1 MKYTSTYSLL
11 YSPLSILILAAVVL
25 VAGCDSTD
33 SMDEGVTVEGELVNA
48 TDRPVRSATVSLS
61 GSNQT
66 TTTDE
71 DGVFVLTDVDPGTYT
86 LTFDGSGY
94 ATTTTTVN
102 VGEQDVALDPVT
114 LRGNAVI
121 TGQVVDAQTG
131 NGTSGATV
139 IFVRTGDAVS
149 NAANARANADVGD
162 DEIADLVVETTDN
175 GTYSISDAPTGTF
188 NLVIRRD
195 GYAEDRVEN
204 VVVEEGDN
212 IIDPRPISEE
222 LEEGELRIVLS
233 WGESPR
239 DLDSHLT
246 GPLADGS
253 RFHVAFFN
261 RTPEGS
267 NANLD
272 RDDTT
277 SFGPE
282 TITVTALRD
291 GMYRYSVHNYTNQ
304 SENGAV
310 GIHESPAEVRF
321 YNEDGLVD
329 VYSPPEA
336 EEGDG
341 NTWRVFEFTVDSG
354 TVTLDDANGA
364 TLGYHQAGSS
374 SDTDTFARTAPGK
387 APVSIAGF

>member
-1 MKYTSTYSLL
+1 MKRVSLYPTL
-11 YSPLSILILAAVVL
+11 FILLIGI
-25 VAGCDSTD
+25 VALFTGCDSTD

-48 TDRPVRSATVSLS
+48 TDRPVRNATVSLS

-66 TTTDE
+66 ATTDE
-71 DGVFVLTDVDPGTYT
+71 DGVFMLTNVDPGNYT
-86 LTFDGSGY
+86 LTFDASGY
-94 ATTTTTVN
+94 ATATTTADI
-102 VGEQDVALDPVT
+102 GEQGVALDPVT

-131 NGTSGATV
+131 QGTADATV
-139 IFVRTGDAVS
+139 IFVRTGDAAS
-149 NAANARANADVGD
+149 NASSVQANADVGD
-162 DEIADLVVETTDN
+162 DEVADLVVETADD

-188 NLVIRRD
+188 NLVIRRE

-204 VVVEEGDN
+204 VVVNEGEN
-212 IIDPRPISEE
+212 AIDPRPISEE

-233 WGESPR
+233 WGESPS

-246 GPLADGS
+246 GPLTDGS
-253 RFHVAFFN
+253 RFHVAFFS
-261 RTPEGS
+261 RSPGGS

-272 RDDTT
+272 RDDVT

-282 TITVTALRD
+282 TVTVTALRD
-291 GMYRYSVHNYTNQ
+291 GLYRYSVHNYSNQ

-310 GIHESPAEVRF
+310 GIDESPAEVRF

-329 VYSPPEA
+329 LYSPPDA

-341 NTWRVFEFTVDSG
+341 NTWRVFEFTVDNG

-364 TLGYHQAGSS
+364 TLGYEQASS
-374 SDTDTFARTAPGK
+374 SGDMDTFARTAPGK
-387 APVSIAGF
+387 TPISIDGF